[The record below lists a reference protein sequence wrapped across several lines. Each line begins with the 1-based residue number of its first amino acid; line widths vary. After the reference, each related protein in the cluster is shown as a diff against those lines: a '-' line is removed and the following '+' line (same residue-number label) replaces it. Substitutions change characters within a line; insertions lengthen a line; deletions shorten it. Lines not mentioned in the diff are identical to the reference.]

1 MSDAKGPLRE
11 ELYRGWFDWVTTN
24 LGRDSKLAA
33 IAATAATDAAEQGRG
48 FNNAAEAARMA
59 WAGAAGRYSNA
70 PQPGDGPPQF
80 TPPPASAQTAGV
92 ARYGY
97 GSQQTYGGF
106 WIRFVAFLIDA
117 IIIAVPTSAINGAA
131 AGVLSISTSTN
142 QIPAAAS
149 AALAVLQLIFF
160 LATVGY
166 FVYFWSTSGSTPG
179 MRLFKLRVVDADTG
193 GAIGIGRALIRFLMW
208 PVNSLAC
215 YIGWIWAAFDPRK
228 QGWHDMVAN
237 SVVIQ
242 ASKSRVSRWE
252 RERPT

>member
-1 MSDAKGPLRE
+1 MSDAKGPLRD
-11 ELYRGWFDWVTTN
+11 ELYRGWFDWVSTN
-24 LGRDSKLAA
+24 LGRDSKLAG

-48 FNNAAEAARMA
+48 FNNAAEVARMA
-59 WAGAAGRYSNA
+59 WANAANRYSNA
-70 PQPGDGPPQF
+70 PGDGPPQF
-80 TPPPASAQTAGV
+80 TPPPGV

-117 IIIAVPTSAINGAA
+117 IIIAVPTSAINGVAA
-131 AGVLSISTSTN
+131 DVLSSSTSTN

-166 FVYFWSTSGSTPG
+166 FVYFWSTSGSTLG
-179 MRLFKLRVVDADTG
+179 MRLLKLRVVDAGTG
-193 GAIGIGRALIRFLMW
+193 GSIGIGRALLRLLMW

-215 YIGWIWAAFDPRK
+215 YVGWIWAAFDPRK
-228 QGWHDMVAN
+228 QGWHDKVAN

-242 ASKSRVSRWE
+242 ASEPRVSRWE
-252 RERPT
+252 REKSA